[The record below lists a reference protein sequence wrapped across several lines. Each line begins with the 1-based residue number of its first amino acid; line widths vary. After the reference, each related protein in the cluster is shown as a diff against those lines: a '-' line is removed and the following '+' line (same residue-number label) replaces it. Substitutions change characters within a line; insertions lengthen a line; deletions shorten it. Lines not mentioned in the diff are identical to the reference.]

1 MGRLSRVKDRLLG
14 KPKPDGGS
22 KAGSGVSCPSATP
35 PTAPVLPS
43 ASAPPSASETPPVPT
58 IIAHPPP
65 EQIVPSAPQPSNPT
79 PAAPVP
85 QPSTPPTASDAASSP
100 SHDVDPWGLAYKIF
114 QEREPELTAD
124 YAKHLASLR
133 GETAASID
141 LSKIQEKKQWRVS
154 LLGRDIK
161 IREQAEKLAKFLLW
175 SDPIVKDALSA
186 QPYAALA
193 WSGVSMLLPHL
204 TSGATQNEAMLKGFN
219 SIGEVQVYWAIC
231 DETYLQAEHRQHY
244 ERLVEPL
251 AKLYS
256 YIIEYQARVI
266 CHLSRTQLSRG
277 PFSTRSAGFSEGG
290 GQTQRIYEDQ
300 KERILLQDL
309 ASDYE
314 GYKNFNPQKVEGTC
328 EWFLND
334 DRFRRWRESNT
345 SSLLWVSAG
354 PGCGKSVLS
363 RALIDDHRLSTK
375 VATSTVCHFFFRD
388 GDESRRYSTN
398 ALCAI
403 LHQLFTQDPAGSLI
417 GNALPSHKNYGEK
430 LTGNFSELW
439 RILLECDFD
448 IACASTAQAAESKM
462 TKLRR
467 DDYTVGWICP
477 LEVEQTAALAMLD
490 EEHDRLP
497 QPATDHNVYTLG
509 RIAGHNVVIAGLYQ
523 PGNNPAAT
531 VVTQMRTTFPNLK
544 FGVLVGIGGGVP
556 VRTDTGMIRL
566 GHVVVSKPAGGH
578 SGAVQYDHGKAKAG
592 RFERTG
598 ALAPPPAVLFGA
610 AQELAAKRARA
621 REDPL
626 GENIKRIDTSIRTL
640 RRYKYPGAAEDRLH
654 RRGYEHRQPVVPCD
668 ECGCDP
674 LQRIVRPTDDEGD
687 EGDEP
692 YIAVHRGTVASGELV
707 VKDALL
713 RDRLAEEGLLCFEME
728 AAGALADFPCIV
740 IRGISD
746 YCDSH
751 KNDQWHG
758 YVRPRPPQ
766 HMRGS
771 CEQGGGPR
779 KVGVWG
785 FGGGGKSQL
794 ALSYL
799 QHYRHDYDATFWI
812 QAGQPASID
821 RDFVEIRRLL
831 PHSASGESNGPEEV
845 RQDVLAWFA
854 RRTGKWLF
862 VFDGAD
868 HLDKNDNKF
877 TDFLRYIPNSADVH
891 VDFTSRSTVA
901 ERLSTFG
908 GVRVAELEE
917 DQAVTLF
924 VKHVTVPRARGRTE
938 EEARAIVE
946 ELGRLALAVT
956 IAASYVADTP
966 RLKQN
971 LTQYLEEF
979 RRRRRQLLD
988 RLPDGLADRYDHS
1001 VMTVWETSY
1010 AAVHDRL
1017 PEACRLLTLLAFV
1030 NYEDI
1035 FLELFGLRP
1044 DAGGEGGRWMSVV
1057 SDQAMDLQR
1066 VEECFAVLERY
1077 SLVQQQADAEA
1088 YSIHRLVHAWDR
1100 DRLGAEEI
1108 DRFCRAALEMLYSAT
1123 QDCGDGP
1130 ETKRRLVPHLRANFD
1145 EVARLGIDAEEEA
1158 VAVVDCVEAIGV
1170 FTGDIGSWGEAAA
1183 MKKEVLEKR

>member
-1 MGRLSRVKDRLLG
+1 
-14 KPKPDGGS
+14 
-22 KAGSGVSCPSATP
+22 
-35 PTAPVLPS
+35 
-43 ASAPPSASETPPVPT
+43 
-58 IIAHPPP
+58 
-65 EQIVPSAPQPSNPT
+65 
-79 PAAPVP
+79 
-85 QPSTPPTASDAASSP
+85 
-100 SHDVDPWGLAYKIF
+100 
-114 QEREPELTAD
+114 
-124 YAKHLASLR
+124 
-133 GETAASID
+133 
-141 LSKIQEKKQWRVS
+141 
-154 LLGRDIK
+154 
-161 IREQAEKLAKFLLW
+161 
-175 SDPIVKDALSA
+175 
-186 QPYAALA
+186 
-193 WSGVSMLLPHL
+193 
-204 TSGATQNEAMLKGFN
+204 
-219 SIGEVQVYWAIC
+219 
-231 DETYLQAEHRQHY
+231 
-244 ERLVEPL
+244 
-251 AKLYS
+251 
-256 YIIEYQARVI
+256 
-266 CHLSRTQLSRG
+266 
-277 PFSTRSAGFSEGG
+277 
-290 GQTQRIYEDQ
+290 
-300 KERILLQDL
+300 
-309 ASDYE
+309 
-314 GYKNFNPQKVEGTC
+314 
-328 EWFLND
+328 
-334 DRFRRWRESNT
+334 
-345 SSLLWVSAG
+345 
-354 PGCGKSVLS
+354 
-363 RALIDDHRLSTK
+363 
-375 VATSTVCHFFFRD
+375 
-388 GDESRRYSTN
+388 
-398 ALCAI
+398 
-403 LHQLFTQDPAGSLI
+403 
-417 GNALPSHKNYGEK
+417 
-430 LTGNFSELW
+430 
-439 RILLECDFD
+439 
-448 IACASTAQAAESKM
+448 M

-544 FGVLVGIGGGVP
+544 FGLLVGIGGGVP

-598 ALAPPPAVLFGA
+598 ALAPPPAVLLGA
-610 AQELAAKRARA
+610 AQDLAAKRARA

-654 RRGYEHRQPVVPCD
+654 RPGYEHRQPVVPCD

-692 YIAVHRGTVASGELV
+692 YIAVHRGTIASGELV

-758 YVRPRPPQ
+758 YAAAAAAAYARQLFFHMPVDEVERIPEAAKAVCSYPLHELAPVAAFVQRPILRDAIREQ
-766 HMRGS
+766 LTRAAG
-771 CEQGGGPR
+771 EQGGGPR

-799 QHYRHDYDATFWI
+799 QHYRDDYDATFWI

-868 HLDKNDNKF
+868 HLDKRDEKF
-877 TDFLRYIPNSADVH
+877 TDFLRYIPQSPGVH
-891 VDFTSRSTVA
+891 VVFTSRSTGA
-901 ERLSTFG
+901 KKLSTFG

-924 VKHVTVPRARGRTE
+924 LKHVAVPRTRGRTE

-988 RLPDGLADRYDHS
+988 RLPDGLADEYDHS
-1001 VMTVWETSY
+1001 IMTVWETSY

-1017 PEACRLLTLLAFV
+1017 PAACRLLTLLAFV

-1044 DAGGEGGRWMSVV
+1044 DAGGEEVAGRWMSVV

-1170 FTGDIGSWGEAAA
+1170 FTADIGSWGEAAA
-1183 MKKEVLEKR
+1183 MKKEVLEKRQRILGDEHPDTITAMNNLAITLGDMGKREEAAAMRKEAAAMRKEVLEKMQRILGDEHPATISAMNNFAITLGDMGKREEAAAMKKEVLEKRQRILGDEHPDTITAMNNLAITLGDMGKREEAAAMRKEAAAMKKEVLEKRRMILGDEHPDTISAMGNLANTLGDMGKLEEAAAMKKEVLEKRQRILGDEHPASVQSKTALAANVENLSRPPKRPRI